1 MVVLVHRSYHMR
13 DFHTHSNY
21 SDGKFLTRMVR
32 AAEAAGLDGIG
43 FADHCTVSSR
53 EYPRDI
59 RAIRGFNL
67 DATYERRRRAIEG
80 LRETSDVAIYDAVE
94 MDYDPRD
101 EDEIRDFFERAN
113 FEYTIGSVHDI
124 EGMNVQVS
132 SNFDGMSD
140 EGIDAFVDHYFE
152 NLESL
157 VRSELFDIAAHPDLI
172 ERTPELRGRATE
184 SHYRTLAEAFSNS
197 RTVPEI
203 NAGRALTDAGI
214 VHPSEGFFAVLREYD
229 VPFTVGSDSHRPD
242 ELPNRHEFLD
252 DHFSSLDLEP
262 IAPPSLVR

>member
-140 EGIDAFVDHYFE
+140 EGLDAFVDHYFE
-152 NLESL
+152 NLASL

-229 VPFTVGSDSHRPD
+229 IPFTVGSDSHRPD
-242 ELPNRHEFLD
+242 ELPNRREFLD

-262 IAPPSLVR
+262 VAPPSLDR